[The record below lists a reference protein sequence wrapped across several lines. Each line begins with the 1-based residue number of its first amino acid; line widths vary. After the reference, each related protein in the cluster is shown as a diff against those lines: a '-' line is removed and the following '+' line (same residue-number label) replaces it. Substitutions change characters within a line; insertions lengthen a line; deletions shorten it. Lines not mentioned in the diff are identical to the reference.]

1 MVKLFLAVVRW
12 VALVGVLVVV
22 LLGVGRLVEGQP
34 LLPQRTPPAVVTP
47 TPGPTIE
54 EARNANK
61 APKFYAQS
69 CAASHTWGKA
79 VSAPFLC
86 IDAPKADATVT
97 PTLRLQGYVGGVNGP
112 LIAAV
117 FNEMDDGARTPPS
130 GDIRFPIEPVGPG
143 PGMPALWESTI
154 SLGGL
159 PAGQGTL
166 HIEVFAEDGSGK
178 RTVEAKLDVRMQ
190 H

>member
-1 MVKLFLAVVRW
+1 MVKLLLAVVRW
-12 VALVGVLVVV
+12 VVLVGALVVV

-34 LLPQRTPPAVVTP
+34 LLPQRTPPAVVTA

-79 VSAPFLC
+79 VSTPFLC
-86 IDAPKADATVT
+86 IDVPTAGATVS
-97 PTLRLQGYVGGVNGP
+97 PVLRVQGYVGGVSGP
-112 LIAAV
+112 LTATV

-130 GDIRFPIEPVGPG
+130 GDIRFPVEPVGPG
-143 PGMPALWESTI
+143 AGMPALWEANV

-159 PAGQGTL
+159 PEGQGKL

-178 RTVEAKLDVRMQ
+178 RIIEAKLDVRMQ

>member
-1 MVKLFLAVVRW
+1 MVKLLLAVVRW
-12 VALVGVLVVV
+12 VVLVGALVVV

-34 LLPQRTPPAVVTP
+34 LLPQRTPPAAATP
-47 TPGPTIE
+47 TPGPTTE

-69 CAASHTWGKA
+69 CAASHAWAKPVTT
-79 VSAPFLC
+79 PFLC
-86 IDAPKADATVT
+86 IDVPKSDGTVS

-112 LIAAV
+112 LTAAV

-143 PGMPALWESTI
+143 TGMPALWESNI
-154 SLGGL
+154 GLGGL
-159 PAGQGTL
+159 PAGQGKL
-166 HIEVFAEDGSGK
+166 HIEVFAEDASGK